1 MKLKSFRARRHMKEL
16 HASRT
21 RIVIMIDV
29 YIYITLIVLIGHTSD
44 IIITAISETNSQR
57 SIAYINGTC

>member
-16 HASRT
+16 HASIKRV
-21 RIVIMIDV
+21 VIMIDV
-29 YIYITLIVLIGHTSD
+29 CIYITLIVLIGHTSD

>member
-16 HASRT
+16 HASIKRV
-21 RIVIMIDV
+21 VIMIDV

-57 SIAYINGTC
+57 DLLHT

>member
-16 HASRT
+16 HASIKRV
-21 RIVIMIDV
+21 VIIIDV
-29 YIYITLIVLIGHTSD
+29 CIYITLIVLIGHTSD

-57 SIAYINGTC
+57 DLLHT

>member
-1 MKLKSFRARRHMKEL
+1 MKLESFRARRHMKEL
-16 HASRT
+16 HASIKRV
-21 RIVIMIDV
+21 VIMIDV

>member
-16 HASRT
+16 HASIKRV
-21 RIVIMIDV
+21 VIMIDV